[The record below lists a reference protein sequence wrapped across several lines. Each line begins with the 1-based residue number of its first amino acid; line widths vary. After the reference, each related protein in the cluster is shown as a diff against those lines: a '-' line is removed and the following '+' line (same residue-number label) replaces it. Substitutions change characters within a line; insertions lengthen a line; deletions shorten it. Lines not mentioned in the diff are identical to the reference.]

1 MLHIIVDLV
10 IPLCLQAV
18 EAFVAWFSGRGPSRT
33 RSRRVEN
40 DKG

>member
-1 MLHIIVDLV
+1 MFHIIVDLV

-18 EAFVAWFSGRGPSRT
+18 EAFVAWFSGRASRI

-40 DKG
+40 DRG